1 MYFYK
6 DIITPFLTVT
16 LCLLLIV
23 VFSRN
28 KYVFVYL
35 SKPNT
40 NRIWLRFA
48 VYTNS
53 VNGLI
58 EENENTKSC
67 TVVFLKYSSV
77 CYLFSST
84 EKLKKSGSYV

>member
-1 MYFYK
+1 MYFRKY
-6 DIITPFLTVT
+6 IIMSFLVYF
-16 LCLLLIV
+16 CLLLIV

-28 KYVFVYL
+28 KHVFVYL

-58 EENENTKSC
+58 EEN
-67 TVVFLKYSSV
+67 
-77 CYLFSST
+77 
-84 EKLKKSGSYV
+84 